1 MVDFVWDS
9 IMWVGLIQSVE
20 GLRLVSVEWK
30 LILPASCLQAQTATP
45 LSLWVCCPTL
55 RFWVC
60 QPPEFSSQWFLLLW
74 LVGSSA
80 GSVVVVYWLSCL
92 PHVGSSQTRGWT
104 HVACIGWGIL
114 FFFNLFFNW
123 RIIALQCCVGFCCTP
138 PPISHNYIYALLCLV
153 AQSCSTLCDSMDCSP
168 PSSSVYGDSSGRNQ
182 RRQWHPTPV
191 LLPGKSHGWRSLV
204 GCSPWGR

>member
-9 IMWVGLIQSVE
+9 IMWVGLIESVE
-20 GLRLVSVEWK
+20 GLRLVSVERK

-60 QPPEFSSQWFLLLW
+60 QPPEFSLQWFLLLW

-123 RIIALQCCVGFCCTP
+123 RIIALQCCVGFCCTTR
-138 PPISHNYIYALLCLV
+138 ISHNYIYIYIYVYPLLLEPPLIPPLSHHRPLSW
-153 AQSCSTLCDSMDCSP
+153 ASCAIQQL
-168 PSSSVYGDSSGRNQ
+168 
-182 RRQWHPTPV
+182 PT
-191 LLPGKSHGWRSLV
+191 S
-204 GCSPWGR
+204 